1 MIILDFE
8 ASGIM
13 KGSFP
18 IEIAWIRDSGTA
30 ISTLIQPSDN
40 WLSNENLW
48 SERSQNV
55 HGIEKA
61 TLISEGLDI
70 KSVID
75 LIVND
80 IKEYETI
87 YSDNPSFE
95 QEWLDRLF
103 DEARISHNYIV
114 RDFNVMLNNI
124 SDPYSMEGAYYQARK
139 ISPPTHRAQRD
150 VEYLLTVY
158 NILKNC
164 DYK

>member
-13 KGSFP
+13 KGGYP
-18 IEIAWIRDSGTA
+18 IEIAWIRDSGIA
-30 ISTLIQPSDN
+30 ISSLIKPSDN
-40 WLSNENLW
+40 WLLDKKLW

-55 HGIEKA
+55 HGINKA
-61 TLISEGLDI
+61 TLINEGLDI

-80 IKEYETI
+80 IKEHETI

-103 DEARISHNYIV
+103 NEAGIPHNYIV

-124 SDPYSMEGAYYQARK
+124 SDPYSMEEAYCQARK
-139 ISPPTHRAQRD
+139 ISPPTHRAQKD

-158 NILKNC
+158 DILKN
-164 DYK
+164 